1 MKRPSDKEVL
11 ESLCAKNAEVRWWH
25 FVPFVGLGM
34 CALEDAR
41 FKHFRDG
48 KTRRM
53 DATFTPAP
61 QDRSKPL

>member
-41 FKHFRDG
+41 FKARA
-48 KTRRM
+48 RALR
-53 DATFTPAP
+53 
-61 QDRSKPL
+61 RSKPSAKGVGRGA